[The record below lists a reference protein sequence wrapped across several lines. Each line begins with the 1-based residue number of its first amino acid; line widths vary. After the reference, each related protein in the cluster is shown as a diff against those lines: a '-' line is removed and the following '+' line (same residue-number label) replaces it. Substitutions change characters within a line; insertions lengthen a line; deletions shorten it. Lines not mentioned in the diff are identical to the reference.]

1 MSHRLDRVN
10 ELLRREIGSVI
21 QKDYEW
27 HGKLVTVS
35 AVEVTQDLKEGK
47 VWTSVLGGDAAPVID
62 KLNREHGS
70 IQSKVMKRVVL
81 KSTPVLRFHH
91 DSSAIRGVDLV
102 NLLEEVDKLPK
113 APDAPEADPEQACRD
128 SVIGLSP
135 ALLATPGKENTQG
148 TSR

>member
-1 MSHRLDRVN
+1 MSRRLDRVN
-10 ELLRREIGSVI
+10 ELLRREIGNVI

-35 AVEVTQDLKEGK
+35 GVEVTQDLKEGK
-47 VWTSVLGGDAAPVID
+47 VWIGVLGGQGTPVIE

-91 DSSAIRGVDLV
+91 DASAVRGVEIV

-113 APDAPEADPEQACRD
+113 APEIDPD
-128 SVIGLSP
+128 SEFS
-135 ALLATPGKENTQG
+135 
-148 TSR
+148 

>member
-1 MSHRLDRVN
+1 MSRRLDRVN
-10 ELLRREIGSVI
+10 ELLRREIGNVI

-35 AVEVTQDLKEGK
+35 DVEVTQDLKEAK

-70 IQSKVMKRVVL
+70 IQGRVMKRVVL
-81 KSTPVLRFHH
+81 KSTPVLHFRH
-91 DSSAIRGVDLV
+91 DASAVRGVDIV

-113 APDAPEADPEQACRD
+113 APEADQE
-128 SVIGLSP
+128 
-135 ALLATPGKENTQG
+135 TP
-148 TSR
+148 